1 MAIEVVFEK
10 HINNAT
16 VYREVDVEQRRQIY
30 LLTSLAVLFGLGVL
44 LYGWQ
49 QFQWI
54 RVGYQI
60 ESLQKQKEALLER
73 QNELVVERETLT
85 QFERI
90 VSIAQ
95 EKLGMVV
102 AAPGQIVTLT
112 PEDLLPGDP
121 ATAEKAAAPLTAQEV
136 R

>member
-54 RVGYQI
+54 RLGYEI
-60 ESLQKQKEALLER
+60 ESFQKQKEALLDY
-73 QNELVVERETLT
+73 QNTLIVERETLT

-95 EKLGMVV
+95 DKLGMVV

-112 PEDLLPGDP
+112 PEDLPPGEP

>member
-10 HINNAT
+10 RINNTA

-49 QFQWI
+49 QYRWI
-54 RVGYQI
+54 QLGYEI
-60 ESLQKQKEALLER
+60 AGLQKQKE
-73 QNELVVERETLT
+73 ELVNYQNTLIVERDTVT
-85 QFERI
+85 QFER
-90 VSIAQ
+90 VDWIARTR
-95 EKLGMVV
+95 LGMVQ
-102 AAPGQIVTLT
+102 AAPGQIVTLAS
-112 PEDLLPGDP
+112 DVVPGE
-121 ATAEKAAAPLTAQEV
+121 ATSSEAVAAPLTAQEV

>member
-10 HINNAT
+10 RINNTA

-49 QFQWI
+49 QYRWI
-54 RVGYQI
+54 QLGYEI
-60 ESLQKQKEALLER
+60 EGLQKQKEELLNY
-73 QNELVVERETLT
+73 QNDLIVERDTVT
-85 QFERI
+85 QFER
-90 VSIAQ
+90 VDFIARN
-95 EKLGMVV
+95 KLGMVQ
-102 AAPGQIVTLT
+102 AAPGQFVTLST
-112 PEDLLPGDP
+112 DAMPGDP
-121 ATAEKAAAPLTAQEV
+121 NSAEAVAASLPAQEV